1 MWKALD
7 LVELREVAVKI
18 HELNPIWSEEHK
30 QRYIKNVTRE
40 YKIHRE
46 MRHPRVV
53 EFYDVFEID
62 VNSFATVLEYCRGI
76 DLDEKLKRC
85 RLLPEREA
93 RTILMQIVSGLRY
106 LNTPGGVDHNG
117 EDGGASNGGGG
128 NDAVRRKAIIH
139 YDLKPANIL
148 FDEHG
153 DAKITDFGLSKIVE
167 ETHEGTS
174 MELTSQGAGMSLPI
188 Y

>member
-1 MWKALD
+1 MHTPSNDTITYPHHTSSYTLSTT
-7 LVELREVAVKI
+7 LYTT
-18 HELNPIWSEEHK
+18 S
-30 QRYIKNVTRE
+30 
-40 YKIHRE
+40 
-46 MRHPRVV
+46 VV
-53 EFYDVFEID
+53 Y
-62 VNSFATVLEYCRGI
+62 N
-76 DLDEKLKRC
+76 
-85 RLLPEREA
+85 
-93 RTILMQIVSGLRY
+93 Q
-106 LNTPGGVDHNG
+106 
-117 EDGGASNGGGG
+117 
-128 NDAVRRKAIIH
+128 AIIH